1 MDWDDESP
9 AVPSPADPSHEEV
22 ASPETP
28 VKTVTVSRTKWR
40 LARAFSVLVLVL
52 AIGAMGFILG
62 HDVVKPAPIRSAA
75 PRFTFPTFPSGGVG
89 NGNSPSFQFP
99 TTTPQN
105 TKADAAAAKVAKK
118 VDPGLVDITSTFA
131 SQNGTAEGTG
141 MILTSNGLV
150 LTNNHVVE
158 DAATLSVRDVA
169 TNTTYVGTVV
179 GYDLYEDVALIQL
192 KGASGLTTIK
202 TVNSDN
208 VSSGEKIVGIG
219 NAEGLGG
226 TPSYVAGTVVA
237 LDQAITA
244 GDETNP
250 AGSEHLNGLI
260 EVNAAIVPGDSG
272 GPLVNDK
279 GEVVGMDTAG
289 SDLNGGFGFNPGNTS
304 GDRGYAI
311 PINTA
316 LSIATS
322 IRDDAATSGVHI
334 GATAFL
340 GVEFDSTTAVGGSAN
355 SSSGVTI
362 AGTVAGTP
370 ANKAGLVAGDV
381 ITSIDGQSATTGSAL
396 QTILLT
402 KKPGD
407 TIHLDYLNLSGV
419 AKSISVVL
427 GTGPAQ

>member
-1 MDWDDESP
+1 MC
-9 AVPSPADPSHEEV
+9 
-22 ASPETP
+22 
-28 VKTVTVSRTKWR
+28 
-40 LARAFSVLVLVL
+40 
-52 AIGAMGFILG
+52 
-62 HDVVKPAPIRSAA
+62 IRD
-75 PRFTFPTFPSGGVG
+75 R
-89 NGNSPSFQFP
+89 
-99 TTTPQN
+99 
-105 TKADAAAAKVAKK
+105 
-118 VDPGLVDITSTFA
+118 
-131 SQNGTAEGTG
+131 
-141 MILTSNGLV
+141 
-150 LTNNHVVE
+150 
-158 DAATLSVRDVA
+158 
-169 TNTTYVGTVV
+169 
-179 GYDLYEDVALIQL
+179 
-192 KGASGLTTIK
+192 
-202 TVNSDN
+202 
-208 VSSGEKIVGIG
+208 
-219 NAEGLGG
+219 
-226 TPSYVAGTVVA
+226 
-237 LDQAITA
+237 
-244 GDETNP
+244 
-250 AGSEHLNGLI
+250 
-260 EVNAAIVPGDSG
+260 
-272 GPLVNDK
+272 
-279 GEVVGMDTAG
+279 DTAG